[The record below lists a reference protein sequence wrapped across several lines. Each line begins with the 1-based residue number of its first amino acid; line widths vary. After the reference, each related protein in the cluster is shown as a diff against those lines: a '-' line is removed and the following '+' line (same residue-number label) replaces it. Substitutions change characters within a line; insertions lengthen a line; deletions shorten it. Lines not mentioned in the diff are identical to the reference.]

1 LHLLQNCPKRR
12 REKRESVFGKTP
24 RQFRNLKRRAVS
36 KKPPGAVS
44 RSADEGGQ
52 TMKTVDDLIAG
63 YRRFRA
69 GIYAE
74 QVQLYRQ
81 LGEGQDPDVM
91 LIACADSRAEPS
103 DIFNAAPG
111 QMFVVRNVANLVPPY
126 QPDGGL
132 HGVSAALEF
141 AVNVL
146 KVRHIVVMGHGGCG
160 GVAASLHGD
169 RGLPIGEF
177 VTPWVKLLDGAR
189 ERVLGSGSVNPQFAL
204 ELEGIETSIGN
215 LMSFPWVAS
224 AVEAGELELH
234 GAWFAIAHGELHWR
248 NPKTHRFE
256 VVAP

>member
-1 LHLLQNCPKRR
+1 MLI
-12 REKRESVFGKTP
+12 
-24 RQFRNLKRRAVS
+24 
-36 KKPPGAVS
+36 S
-44 RSADEGGQ
+44 RPERCKSD
-52 TMKTVDDLIAG
+52 MKTVDDLIAG

-69 GIYAE
+69 GVYAE
-74 QVQLYRQ
+74 QAQLYRE

-126 QPDGGL
+126 KPDGGL

-160 GVAASLHGD
+160 GITASLTESKSS
-169 RGLPIGEF
+169 LIGEF
-177 VTPWVKLLDGAR
+177 VAPWVKLLDAAR
-189 ERVLGSGSVNPQFAL
+189 ARVMESGSLNPQFAL
-204 ELEGIETSIGN
+204 ELEGIETSLEN
-215 LMSFPWVAS
+215 LLTFPWVAE
-224 AVEAGELELH
+224 AVAAGDLELH
-234 GAWFAIAHGELHWR
+234 GAWFAIRHGELHWR
-248 NPKTHRFE
+248 NPKTRRFE

>member
-1 LHLLQNCPKRR
+1 
-12 REKRESVFGKTP
+12 
-24 RQFRNLKRRAVS
+24 
-36 KKPPGAVS
+36 
-44 RSADEGGQ
+44 
-52 TMKTVDDLIAG
+52 MKTVGDLIAG

-69 GIYAE
+69 GVYAE
-74 QVQLYRQ
+74 QAQLYRE

-126 QPDGGL
+126 KPDGGL

-160 GVAASLHGD
+160 GVTASLTESKSA
-169 RGLPIGEF
+169 LIGEF
-177 VTPWVKLLDGAR
+177 VAPWVKLLDTAR
-189 ERVLGSGSVNPQFAL
+189 ARVLESGSVNPQFAL
-204 ELEGIETSIGN
+204 ELEGIETSLEN
-215 LMSFPWVAS
+215 LMSFPWVAE
-224 AVEAGELELH
+224 AVAAGELELH
-234 GAWFAIAHGELHWR
+234 GAWFAIKHGELHWR
-248 NPKTHRFE
+248 NPASKRFE